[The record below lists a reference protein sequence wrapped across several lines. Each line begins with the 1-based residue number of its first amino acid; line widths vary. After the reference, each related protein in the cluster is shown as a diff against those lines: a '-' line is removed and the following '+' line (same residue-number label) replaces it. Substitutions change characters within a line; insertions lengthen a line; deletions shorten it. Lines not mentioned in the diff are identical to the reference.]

1 LLGVQRLGH
10 DALGGTLFYVF
21 TIGFKHRL
29 TLISGPILRPGAGA
43 PKCIRQGKT
52 GEAAG
57 RTAVAP
63 DAFRWKLF
71 SKFYA
76 GCWRADRQQG
86 G

>member
-1 LLGVQRLGH
+1 M
-10 DALGGTLFYVF
+10 F

-43 PKCIRQGKT
+43 PKCIRQGMT

-76 GCWRADRQQG
+76 GCCGEQVRQQG